1 MMKYWNKSQSLQKI
15 DMTHDDYLFKVNILI
30 VYIVLKLD
38 PSASSA
44 LRLIVISQLN
54 TQLYG
59 VDVLSLL
66 YHESIT
72 LTLSSPLLNHP
83 KAIKSKLCLRLC
95 SSV

>member
-1 MMKYWNKSQSLQKI
+1 MMKHWNKSPSLQKV
-15 DMTHDDYLFKVNILI
+15 DMSNDDYLFKVNILI
-30 VYIVLKLD
+30 VYIVLKPD
-38 PSASSA
+38 PSAWSA
-44 LRLIVISQLN
+44 LRLVVLSQLN

-83 KAIKSKLCLRLC
+83 EAIKSKLCLRLC